1 MHGVILDA
9 ASLGQDLDLSPLL
22 NSAPSWQVY
31 NDTPAALVGERIHAA
46 NIVLTNKVN
55 LSAADM
61 QNASNL
67 KFISVMAT
75 GTNNIDL
82 RAAQSQN
89 IVVSNAVG
97 YATPSV
103 VQHTLTLILA
113 LATRLNLYHR
123 DVQAGKWQQSKT
135 FCLLDHPI
143 MELSGKTLGIV
154 GFGELGSQVARVA
167 ESFGMLIKVAQRP
180 GYQHSDVELGYPRL
194 ALEELLPQVDILSL
208 HCPLVPETDHLI
220 NQETLRLMKPSALLI
235 NTARGGLV
243 DSTALLAA
251 LSSGQIAGAGIDVLP
266 TEPPGKGEPL
276 LLASL
281 DNLIITPHTAWAALE
296 SRQRL
301 LIQVCE
307 NVEGFLRQA
316 PCRQVF
322 AT

>member
-31 NDTPAALVGERIHAA
+31 NDTPAALVDERIHDA

-55 LSAADM
+55 LSAANM
-61 QNASNL
+61 QNAANL

-82 RAAQSQN
+82 QAAQRQN

-113 LATRLNLYHR
+113 LATRLNLYQR
-123 DVQAGKWQQSKT
+123 DVQVGKWQQSNT

-180 GYQHSDVELGYPRL
+180 GYQDSDVELGYPRL
-194 ALEELLPQVDILSL
+194 ALEQLLPEVDILSL
-208 HCPLVPETDHLI
+208 HCPLVPETEHLI
-220 NQETLRLMKPSALLI
+220 NQETLQLMKPSALLI

-251 LSSGQIAGAGIDVLP
+251 LNSGQIAGAGIDVLP
-266 TEPPGKGEPL
+266 TEPPGKDEPL
-276 LLASL
+276 LSAPLA
-281 DNLIITPHTAWAALE
+281 NLIITPHIAWAALE

-307 NVEGFLRQA
+307 NIEGFLRQA

-322 AT
+322 TT

>member
-22 NSAPSWQVY
+22 NSAPSWRVY

-194 ALEELLPQVDILSL
+194 ALEQLLPQVDILSL

-276 LLASL
+276 LSASL

-322 AT
+322 TT